1 MNRKYL
7 GYLFEVAWILPSV
20 AVPIA
25 FLVAIVITAFA
36 VGIAVP
42 GEAGRIDPKA
52 LNTTAPFDQPGLREL
67 APGRYEAVVI
77 AQLFN
82 FSPERLRSRLARK

>member
-7 GYLFEVAWILPSV
+7 GYLFEIAWILPSV

-42 GEAGRIDPKA
+42 GNAGRTGD
-52 LNTTAPFDQPGLREL
+52 TC
-67 APGRYEAVVI
+67 
-77 AQLFN
+77 
-82 FSPERLRSRLARK
+82 RLESDVHCHQS